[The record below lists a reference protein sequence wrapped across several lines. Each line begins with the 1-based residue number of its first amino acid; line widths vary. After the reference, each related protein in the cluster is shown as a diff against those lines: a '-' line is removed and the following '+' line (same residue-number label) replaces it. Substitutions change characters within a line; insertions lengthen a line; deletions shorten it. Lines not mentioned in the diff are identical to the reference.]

1 MRILN
6 FSKSL
11 LFLICLFSLATDS
24 FADPAIGQHGMVVSS
39 SKISSKVGLE
49 ILKKGGNAVDA
60 AVAVGFALAVT
71 YPSAGNIGGGGFMVI
86 HLKNGKNT
94 SIDFRESAPLKAYR
108 DMYLDKNNNFDP
120 KLSSEG
126 VTSSGVP
133 GTVAGLLYAL
143 NKYGSLKLKD
153 VIQPAINL
161 AEKGFVLEYYLAESF
176 KSAKDDFAKYPSS
189 KKIFFRDNSH
199 IYQEGDLFK
208 QPDLAKTLKLIRDK
222 GLPGFYQ
229 GKIAALLVNQVQKDG
244 GYITKT
250 DLTNYH
256 PKERTPATGIYRG
269 YDIVSMPP
277 PSSGGIAL
285 IEMLNILE
293 NYNFTQQE
301 WGSSAYIHKLIE
313 PMKYAFADRT
323 KYLGDEDF
331 VKVPVDLLISK
342 KYASGIFKMI
352 KDVAT
357 PSNEIQPGNK
367 ITNHESEQTTHYSVC
382 DRFGNAV
389 STTTTIN
396 SSYGN
401 RIIVEGA
408 GFLLNNEM
416 DDFSGKPGAPNQYGL
431 LGGEA
436 NSIQPGKRMLSSM
449 TPVIV
454 LKDHKPW
461 IIAGSPGGSTILT
474 VVLQVL
480 LNCIDFHMNIQ
491 QAVNA
496 PRIHHQWYP
505 DEINYEEFGLSE
517 DVRTNLI
524 KLGYKIGDKK
534 ILGRSEC
541 IMISNNYFYG
551 ASDPRGFGSAEGY

>member
-1 MRILN
+1 
-6 FSKSL
+6 
-11 LFLICLFSLATDS
+11 
-24 FADPAIGQHGMVVSS
+24 
-39 SKISSKVGLE
+39 
-49 ILKKGGNAVDA
+49 
-60 AVAVGFALAVT
+60 
-71 YPSAGNIGGGGFMVI
+71 
-86 HLKNGKNT
+86 
-94 SIDFRESAPLKAYR
+94 
-108 DMYLDKNNNFDP
+108 
-120 KLSSEG
+120 
-126 VTSSGVP
+126 
-133 GTVAGLLYAL
+133 
-143 NKYGSLKLKD
+143 
-153 VIQPAINL
+153 
-161 AEKGFVLEYYLAESF
+161 
-176 KSAKDDFAKYPSS
+176 
-189 KKIFFRDNSH
+189 
-199 IYQEGDLFK
+199 
-208 QPDLAKTLKLIRDK
+208 
-222 GLPGFYQ
+222 
-229 GKIAALLVNQVQKDG
+229 
-244 GYITKT
+244 
-250 DLTNYH
+250 
-256 PKERTPATGIYRG
+256 
-269 YDIVSMPP
+269 
-277 PSSGGIAL
+277 
-285 IEMLNILE
+285 
-293 NYNFTQQE
+293 
-301 WGSSAYIHKLIE
+301 
-313 PMKYAFADRT
+313 
-323 KYLGDEDF
+323 
-331 VKVPVDLLISK
+331 
-342 KYASGIFKMI
+342 MI